1 MAMSRE
7 SITRSDRK
15 GRNRCRPLVVRNSP
29 GRVCRLQFPTA
40 RSQLPRKMPDSIQT
54 TAAPQADPVL
64 LVLREDYEQA
74 VLDLFEAD
82 QEAKEV
88 RPALDVV
95 GHTSNFLNNMRL
107 PIHRWFRYS
116 AGFSAEWV
124 KWLLAERGGSDLRV
138 LDPFVGSGTTCLA
151 CDEMGVP
158 SYGIEAHPFVYR
170 VAQAKLSYA
179 TDPER
184 FISKADRAFGFARNA
199 IAQTEHYPEIIG
211 KCYGLETLGYL
222 DRFRQAV
229 AAEQDGSP
237 EAGLLWMALVSSLR
251 VVSEAGTAP
260 WQYVLPGR
268 RKTVPPPPE
277 VTLRKVVQ
285 MIAADIRFMAHR
297 AKPLA
302 KLRVD
307 DARKCATVPDGWA
320 TLVIT
325 SPPYA
330 NNYDY
335 ADATRLEMAFMG
347 EIRGW
352 GDLQETVRR
361 HLVRACSQHVP
372 PNSVNLDEVLA
383 APELAPI
390 RDEIVPVCRELSSVR
405 LERGGKKTYNNMIAC
420 YFLDMAQTWQAL
432 RRACASPSEVCFV
445 IGDSAPYGVYVPVI
459 EWLGKLALAA
469 GFESWNFEKLR
480 DRNNKWKNRKHRVPL
495 CEGHLWVRG

>member
-1 MAMSRE
+1 MGSATKYPE
-7 SITRSDRK
+7 SKEAK
-15 GRNRCRPLVVRNSP
+15 G
-29 GRVCRLQFPTA
+29 
-40 RSQLPRKMPDSIQT
+40 
-54 TAAPQADPVL
+54 VL
-64 LVLREDYEQA
+64 LRLREDYEQA
-74 VLDLFEAD
+74 VFDVFESD
-82 QEAKEV
+82 PHTKEV

-107 PIHRWFRYS
+107 PVHRWFRYS

-124 KWLLAERGGSDLRV
+124 KWLIAERAGSELRV

-151 CDEMGVP
+151 CDEMGVL
-158 SYGIEAHPFVYR
+158 SHGIEAHPFVRR

-179 TDPER
+179 TEPER
-184 FISKADRAFGFARNA
+184 LIAKAETAFGFARKA
-199 IAQTEHYPEIIG
+199 TAETDHYPEIIA
-211 KCYGLETLGYL
+211 KCYGLDTLAYL

-229 AAEQDGSP
+229 EAGQDGTP
-237 EAGLLWMALVSSLR
+237 EAGLLWMVLVSSLR

-268 RKTVPPPPE
+268 RKTIPPSPE
-277 VTLRKVVQ
+277 ATLHKAVQ
-285 MIAADIRFMAHR
+285 MIAADIRFMARR
-297 AKPLA
+297 ATPLA
-302 KLRVD
+302 KLRAD
-307 DARKCATVPDGWA
+307 DARMCATVPDSWA

-352 GDLQETVRR
+352 GDLQHTVRR

-372 PNSVNLDEVLA
+372 MHSVNLGQILSS
-383 APELAPI
+383 PELAPI
-390 RDEIVPVCRELSSVR
+390 RDEIVTVCRELSSVR
-405 LERGGKKTYNNMIAC
+405 LERGGRKTYNNMVAC
-420 YFLDMAQTWQAL
+420 YFLDMARTWRAL

-459 EWLGKLALAA
+459 TWFGKLALAA
-469 GFESWNFEKLR
+469 GFKSWTFEKLR

-495 CEGHLWVRG
+495 MEGFLWLKG

>member
-1 MAMSRE
+1 MGNNLLLQQQMKRAKQKTPM
-7 SITRSDRK
+7 K
-15 GRNRCRPLVVRNSP
+15 KVRNKRAIYSLARKKKEIAAFQCAN
-29 GRVCRLQFPTA
+29 GGHTKGGNGFLHEEVTTYHTRFTA
-40 RSQLPRKMPDSIQT
+40 MPDIATS
-54 TAAPQADPVL
+54 PVL
-64 LVLREDYEQA
+64 EIETPKKDDGVLLRLREDYQQA
-74 VLDLFEAD
+74 VLDIFDED
-82 QEAKEV
+82 VEAKEV
-88 RPALDVV
+88 SPKIQVI

-124 KWLLAERGGSDLRV
+124 KWLLAERDGSELRV

-170 VAQAKLSYA
+170 VAQAKLNYA

-184 FISKADRAFGFARNA
+184 FISKAERAFAFARKA
-199 IAQTEHYPEIIG
+199 TAQTEHYPDIIG

-229 AAEQDGSP
+229 EFEHDGSP

-251 VVSEAGTAP
+251 AVSEAGTAP

-268 RKTVPPPPE
+268 RKTIPPPPE
-277 VTLRKVVQ
+277 VTLHKAVQ
-285 MIAADIRFMAHR
+285 MIVADIRFMARR
-297 AKPLA
+297 ARPLA
-302 KLRVD
+302 KLQVD

-372 PNSVNLDEVLA
+372 PNSVNLD
-383 APELAPI
+383 
-390 RDEIVPVCRELSSVR
+390 
-405 LERGGKKTYNNMIAC
+405 K
-420 YFLDMAQTWQAL
+420 
-432 RRACASPSEVCFV
+432 
-445 IGDSAPYGVYVPVI
+445 
-459 EWLGKLALAA
+459 
-469 GFESWNFEKLR
+469 SWNRQNSLPSVMRSCRCAASFLR
-480 DRNNKWKNRKHRVPL
+480 FGWSVVARRPTTT
-495 CEGHLWVRG
+495 

>member
-1 MAMSRE
+1 M
-7 SITRSDRK
+7 
-15 GRNRCRPLVVRNSP
+15 PSP
-29 GRVCRLQFPTA
+29 TKYP
-40 RSQLPRKMPDSIQT
+40 
-54 TAAPQADPVL
+54 APQEGDDVL
-64 LVLREDYEQA
+64 LRLREDYEQA
-74 VLDLFEAD
+74 VLDLFDAD

-88 RPALDVV
+88 RPTLDVV

-107 PIHRWFRYS
+107 PVHRWFRYS

-124 KWLLAERGGSDLRV
+124 KWLLAEQDGSELRV

-158 SYGIEAHPFVYR
+158 SHGLEAHPFVHR

-179 TDPER
+179 TDPDR
-184 FISKADRAFGFARNA
+184 FVSKAERAFVFARKA
-199 IAQTEHYPEIIG
+199 AAQTEHYPEIIG
-211 KCYGLETLGYL
+211 KCYGPETLDYL

-229 AAEQDGSP
+229 EVEQDGSP

-268 RKTVPPPPE
+268 RKTAPPPPE
-277 VTLRKVVQ
+277 VSLHKAVQ
-285 MIAADIRFMAHR
+285 MIATDIRFMAR
-297 AKPLA
+297 RGKPLA
-302 KLRVD
+302 KLRMD

-352 GDLQETVRR
+352 GDLQQTVRR

-383 APELAPI
+383 APELAPV
-390 RDEIVPVCRELSSVR
+390 RDEIVPVCRQLSSVR
-405 LERGGKKTYNNMIAC
+405 LEHGGKKTYNNMIAC
-420 YFLDMAQTWQAL
+420 YFLDMAQAWKAL
-432 RRACASPSEVCFV
+432 RRVCASPSEVCFV

-459 EWLGKLALAA
+459 EWFGKLARAA
-469 GFESWNFEKLR
+469 DFDSWRFEKLR
-480 DRNNKWKNRKHRVPL
+480 DRNIKWKNRKHRVPL
-495 CEGHLWVRG
+495 CEGHLWARG

>member
-1 MAMSRE
+1 ME
-7 SITRSDRK
+7 
-15 GRNRCRPLVVRNSP
+15 LVKYP
-29 GRVCRLQFPTA
+29 ELKEDDG
-40 RSQLPRKMPDSIQT
+40 
-54 TAAPQADPVL
+54 VL
-64 LVLREDYEQA
+64 LRLREDYGQA
-74 VLDLFEAD
+74 VLDLFDPTTDAIG
-82 QEAKEV
+82 V
-88 RPALDVV
+88 RPQVGVV

-107 PIHRWFRYS
+107 PVHRWFRYS

-124 KWLLAERGGSDLRV
+124 KWLLAERDGSELRV

-151 CDEMGVP
+151 CDEMSVP
-158 SYGIEAHPFVYR
+158 SYGLEAHPFVHR
-170 VAQAKLSYA
+170 VAQAKLSY
-179 TDPER
+179 TSDPDR
-184 FISKADRAFGFARNA
+184 FILLSEKAVAFAGKATA
-199 IAQTEHYPEIIG
+199 KTEHYPEIIQ
-211 KCYGLETLGYL
+211 KCFGLETLGYL

-229 AAEQDGSP
+229 EAAQDDSP
-237 EAGLLWMALVSSLR
+237 EAKLLWMALVASLR
-251 VVSEAGTAP
+251 ATSEAGTAP

-268 RKTVPPPPE
+268 RKTVPPSPE
-277 VTLRKVVQ
+277 ITLRKTVQ
-285 MIAADIRFMAHR
+285 MIAADIRFMARR

-307 DARKCATVPDGWA
+307 DARKCVTVPNGWA

-372 PNSVNLDEVLA
+372 PKSINLDEVLA
-383 APELAPI
+383 SSELAPI

-420 YFLDMAQTWQAL
+420 YFLDMAQTWNAL
-432 RRACASPSEVCFV
+432 RRVCASPSEVCFV

-459 EWLGKLALAA
+459 EWFGKLALAA
-469 GFESWNFEKLR
+469 GFESWRFEKLR
-480 DRNNKWKNRKHRVPL
+480 DRNIKWKNRKHRVPL

>member
-1 MAMSRE
+1 
-7 SITRSDRK
+7 
-15 GRNRCRPLVVRNSP
+15 
-29 GRVCRLQFPTA
+29 
-40 RSQLPRKMPDSIQT
+40 
-54 TAAPQADPVL
+54 
-64 LVLREDYEQA
+64 
-74 VLDLFEAD
+74 
-82 QEAKEV
+82 
-88 RPALDVV
+88 
-95 GHTSNFLNNMRL
+95 MRL
-107 PIHRWFRYS
+107 PVHRWFRYS

-124 KWLLAERGGSDLRV
+124 KWLLAERKGSELRV

-158 SYGIEAHPFVYR
+158 SYGMEAHPFVHR

-184 FISKADRAFGFARNA
+184 FISKAERAFGFARKA
-199 IAQTEHYPEIIG
+199 AARTSITRKSSGSVTGLRRWIIWTASARPSRPSRTVRPKPDCSGWRSCHRCALFPRRAQRRGNT
-211 KCYGLETLGYL
+211 CC
-222 DRFRQAV
+222 R
-229 AAEQDGSP
+229 
-237 EAGLLWMALVSSLR
+237 AGAR
-251 VVSEAGTAP
+251 P
-260 WQYVLPGR
+260 CR
-268 RKTVPPPPE
+268 RRPE
-277 VTLRKVVQ
+277 VALHKAVQ
-285 MIAADIRFMAHR
+285 MIAADIRFMARR

-432 RRACASPSEVCFV
+432 RRVCASPSEVCFV

-459 EWLGKLALAA
+459 EWFGKLALAA
-469 GFESWNFEKLR
+469 GFESWSFEKLR
-480 DRNNKWKNRKHRVPL
+480 DRNIKWKNRKHRVPL